1 MPHFENMA
9 WRNLNYLWPQRGSL
23 AFSGRHTFLIAQ
35 SRILEQWILLHEIA
49 PPFKHF
55 NHITGKDAAFFLSG
69 IFFRGK
75 RISFTRARFTRDLMK
90 LSVMGEVFWLF
101 CASFFPLSKVFYFFG
116 KEVFLLFMAMLVWWC
131 MGRSVTGVY
140 ILLKIRDLY
149 IADNSV
155 ER

>member
-1 MPHFENMA
+1 MNN
-9 WRNLNYLWPQRGSL
+9 RKRGT
-23 AFSGRHTFLIAQ
+23 RY
-35 SRILEQWILLHEIA
+35 
-49 PPFKHF
+49 
-55 NHITGKDAAFFLSG
+55 FFLQRVSPPTLQF
-69 IFFRGK
+69 IQELPWNAIPHKISFCFFLGSCWKRRERGR